1 MAWCGTATSQVAND
15 QQQGGGDVTASQQ
28 FDVVTNPGDTTAAV
42 TASGNSGST
51 VVDRGR
57 AFSGSFLQ
65 TSGAATIDAELQID
79 AAGGQT
85 GNATLSVQAVAN
97 TQQLVSTGGAV
108 GARVSQSSSSTVTA
122 NGGAV
127 IGEVA
132 GQGAFAANGAGN
144 SFTSAG
150 QGSSAALDV
159 TQANTGAVTQGAVF
173 VNLGQS
179 GFTAASAAA
188 SGDSA
193 TVVNTGGS
201 LAVSANQ
208 DNQSFVHAEAVET
221 SFAYGGATVDA
232 AGVGNSV
239 VAANVGPGLA
249 LDNVQLNGAQG
260 VESSASFQGAGGS
273 DVSVSAAASGNSVT
287 GFACSS
293 CGGVMN
299 VGNSQT
305 NFGDAATSSQIGP
318 AGAARSVR
326 SVATAAGNTATFV
339 TTN

>member
-1 MAWCGTATSQVAND
+1 MAWCATATSQVSND
-15 QQQGGGDVTASQQ
+15 QQQGGDVTASQQ
-28 FDVVTNPGDTTAAV
+28 FDVVTNPGDTTTTV
-42 TASGNSGST
+42 TATGNSGST
-51 VVDRGR
+51 VVGRGR

-65 TSGAATIDAELQID
+65 TSGAATIDAESQID

-85 GNATLSVQAVAN
+85 GNATFSVQAVAN

-108 GARVSQSSSSTVTA
+108 GASVSQSSASTVTA

-132 GQGAFAANGAGN
+132 GQGAFAASGAGN

-150 QGSSAALDV
+150 QGSSGALDV
-159 TQANTGAVTQGAVF
+159 TQANTGAVTQGALF

-179 GFTAASAAA
+179 GLTATSAAA
-188 SGDSA
+188 SGDNA

-273 DVSVSAAASGNSVT
+273 DASVSAAASGNSVT

-299 VGNSQT
+299 VANSQT
-305 NFGDAATSSQIGP
+305 NFGDAAASSQIGP
-318 AGAARSVR
+318 TGAARSVHG
-326 SVATAAGNTATFV
+326 VATAAGNTATFV
-339 TTN
+339 TAN